1 MSVAVVMAAGIAV
14 NDGAVEKH
22 RQHLLHRKLR
32 STSMDTNAQLVQK
45 IDSPLAYSTTKHI
58 STTLFSQEPRHGTML
73 MLGRLQYL
81 LVNNFSVF
89 NINNSDLWCLPEVLP

>member
-1 MSVAVVMAAGIAV
+1 
-14 NDGAVEKH
+14 
-22 RQHLLHRKLR
+22 
-32 STSMDTNAQLVQK
+32 MDTNAQLVQK